1 VKFQTL
7 FKNLLMNVK
16 KIAIAVMVT
25 GLGLIGSRAQ
35 VVQAPQVIPAIL
47 PTAAQ
52 IPFGPVLDVIPY
64 VSADGYSIEMS
75 IVPTLTE
82 FLGYDTDVAQTFQ
95 AIVGNQQLQ
104 PTPLPRFRV
113 RQVVTSANVW
123 DGQTIVLGGL
133 IAENVTKTK
142 DKVPIL
148 GDIPF
153 LGRLFRSERSTSE
166 KRNLVVFVTPK
177 LIDPA
182 GNRVHTPDNLPYDP
196 NVLPP
201 QSPTSSAR
209 PLAVPANP

>member
-1 VKFQTL
+1 MN
-7 FKNLLMNVK
+7 FKR
-16 KIAIAVMVT
+16 IAIAMTVAA
-25 GLGLIGSRAQ
+25 LGLSVSRAQ

-47 PTAAQ
+47 PAAAQ

-82 FLGYDTDVAQTFQ
+82 FLGYDTDVASTFQ
-95 AIVGNQQLQ
+95 TIVGNQQLQ

-113 RQVVTSANVW
+113 RQVVTSAVVW

-133 IAENVTKTK
+133 IAENVSKTK
-142 DKVPIL
+142 DKIPVL

-153 LGRLFRSERSTSE
+153 VGRLFRSERSTSE

-182 GNRVHTPDNLPYDP
+182 GNRVHASDNLPYDP
-196 NVLPP
+196 NVIPAQPP
-201 QSPTSSAR
+201 GSDAR
-209 PLAVPANP
+209 PVPSLPAPTNP

>member
-1 VKFQTL
+1 M
-7 FKNLLMNVK
+7 NLK
-16 KIAIAVMVT
+16 RIAIAMAVAA
-25 GLGLIGSRAQ
+25 LGLSVSRAQ
-35 VVQAPQVIPAIL
+35 VVQAPQGIPAIL
-47 PTAAQ
+47 PAAAQ

-95 AIVGNQQLQ
+95 TIVGNQQLQ

-113 RQVVTSANVW
+113 SQVVTSANVW
-123 DGQTIVLGGL
+123 DGQTVVLGGL
-133 IAENVTKTK
+133 IAENVTKSK
-142 DKVPIL
+142 DKIPVL

-182 GNRVHTPDNLPYDP
+182 GNRVHTPESLPYDP
-196 NVLPP
+196 HLIPP
-201 QSPTSSAR
+201 QGATSNER
-209 PLAVPANP
+209 